1 MKEQTKTV
9 QDVREFNRFY
19 TRLIGLLDG
28 HLLNSE
34 YSLAEARI
42 LYEIYI
48 AKRISASQIMSVLDI
63 DKGYLSRILKKF
75 DKNGLIT
82 KQQLIEDAR
91 VSLLALSE
99 KGLKVFFVLNQASN
113 DQIEVLIKPLPL
125 STQRELVAHMRAIR
139 HILEGQD

>member
-1 MKEQTKTV
+1 MKEQAKTI
-9 QDVREFNRFY
+9 QNVREFNRFY

-48 AKRISASQIMSVLDI
+48 ANRISASQIMSVLDI

-75 DKNGLIT
+75 DRNGLIT
-82 KQQLIEDAR
+82 KQQLTEDAR
-91 VSLLALSE
+91 VSLLTLSE
-99 KGLKVFFVLNQASN
+99 KGLEVFLALNQASN
-113 DQIEVLIKPLPL
+113 AQIEVLIKPLQL
-125 STQRELVAHMRAIR
+125 STQRQLVAHMQAIR
-139 HILEGQD
+139 HILQEQD